1 MGRIAG
7 ALAVALLL
15 GAGSAAAQGSA
26 PADPVVQVEGLK
38 PLSLRVQVIP
48 DNSVSLVPNVGFVV
62 GRTGVLVVDTGLGP
76 ANGAAVAKAAQKIA
90 PGRKIYLVAT
100 HAHPEHDLGAQAFP
114 AGTVMIRSR
123 DQAGEKAADMRLAG
137 MFATRSAAIAERLK
151 GAQFR
156 PADQTFDK
164 EHVVDL
170 GGVSVTLLAVGPA
183 HTAGDIAIW
192 IPTDRVLFAGD
203 LAMKAQ
209 PSILAEKATIAT
221 WKSALDKLEAL
232 KPSVVVPSHGPI
244 GDVGFIRGYRAYL
257 EEVAQKTAEAKAK
270 GQTLEGATAA
280 IAEALADRYPDRARL
295 AGAIRMAW
303 GS

>member
-1 MGRIAG
+1 MGRVACV
-7 ALAVALLL
+7 LAAVLAL
-15 GAGSAAAQGSA
+15 GAGSASAQTPA
-26 PADPVVQVEGLK
+26 ADPVVQVVGLK

-48 DNSVSLVPNVGFVV
+48 DNSVGLVPNVGFVV

-76 ANGAAVAKAAQKIA
+76 ANGAAVAAVAQKIA

-123 DQAGEKAADMRLAG
+123 DQAGEKAADLRLAG
-137 MFATRSAAIAERLK
+137 VFSTRSPAIAERLK
-151 GAQFR
+151 GAEFR

-164 EHVVDL
+164 EQVLDL
-170 GGVSVTLLAVGPA
+170 GGVSVTLLAMGPA

-192 IPTDRVLFAGD
+192 MPTDRVLFSGD

-221 WKSALDKLEAL
+221 WTSALDRLETL

-244 GDVGFIRGYRAYL
+244 GDAAYIRGYRAYL
-257 EEVAQKTAEAKAK
+257 DEVAQKTAEAKAK
-270 GQTLEGATAA
+270 GQTLDAATAA
-280 IAEALADRYPDRARL
+280 IAEAMADRYPDRARL
-295 AGAIRMAW
+295 AGAVKMAW

>member
-7 ALAVALLL
+7 VLATALVLA
-15 GAGSAAAQGSA
+15 AGSASAQA
-26 PADPVVQVEGLK
+26 PPADPVVQVEGLK

-48 DNSVSLVPNVGFVV
+48 DNSVGLVPNVGFVI

-76 ANGAAVAKAAQKIA
+76 ANGAAVAAVAQKIA
-90 PGRKIYLVAT
+90 PGRKIHLVAT

-137 MFATRSAAIAERLK
+137 VFSARSPAIAERLK

-156 PADQTFDK
+156 AADQTFDK
-164 EHVVDL
+164 EQVVDL
-170 GGVSVTLLAVGPA
+170 GGVSVTLLALGPA
-183 HTAGDIAIW
+183 HTAGDIAVW
-192 IPTDRVLFAGD
+192 MPTDRVLFSGD

-209 PSILAEKATIAT
+209 PSILAEKATVAT
-221 WKSALDKLEAL
+221 WKAALDRLEAL

-244 GDVGFIRGYRAYL
+244 GDVAYIRGYRAYL
-257 EEVAQKTAEAKAK
+257 DEVAQKAAEAKAK
-270 GQTLEGATAA
+270 GQTLEAATAA
-280 IAEALADRYPDRARL
+280 IADAMTDRYPDRARL